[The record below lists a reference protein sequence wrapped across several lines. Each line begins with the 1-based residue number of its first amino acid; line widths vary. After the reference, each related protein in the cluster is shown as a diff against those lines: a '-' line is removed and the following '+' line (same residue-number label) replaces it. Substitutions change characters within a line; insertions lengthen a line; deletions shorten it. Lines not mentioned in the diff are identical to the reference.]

1 MTFMNKNY
9 IYILMCVAVSMAL
22 TSCGASYNIKG
33 STDVP
38 NLDGQKFYLK
48 TFKNEDMANLDSC
61 DVLHGQ
67 FKFSGKTDSVALAYV
82 TIEDAPLM
90 PLLLEDGE
98 IQVSLNSASQNVA
111 GTPLN
116 EKFTAFR
123 KELDKIDGEIAEL
136 SRKQS
141 QGIMNGENEDS
152 LNMRLNIK
160 FQELAVKK
168 DSLITKFICNNFDTS
183 LAAAAFQYVTIP
195 ILMQGGIPEKD
206 DLIESIM
213 IKASDEFKND
223 PYVKFYMDKAAYVE
237 GVMNGTIELPDQQAP
252 AQPMPEG
259 AAAAPNADVPTPQE
273 LATPSDS
280 AQ

>member
-1 MTFMNKNY
+1 
-9 IYILMCVAVSMAL
+9 MCVATSLVL
-22 TSCGASYNIKG
+22 TSCGATYNIKG

-48 TFKNEDMANLDSC
+48 TFKNEDMADLDSC

-82 TIEDAPLM
+82 TVENTPIM

-98 IQVSLNSASQNVA
+98 ISVLLNSATQNVK

-116 EKFTAFR
+116 DKFTEFR
-123 KELDKIDGEIAEL
+123 KELDKIEGEISDL

-152 LNMRLNIK
+152 LNLQLNKK
-160 FQELAVKK
+160 FQELAARKE
-168 DSLITKFICNNFDTS
+168 SLITKFICNNFDTS
-183 LAAAAFQYVTIP
+183 LAAAAFQFVTIP

-206 DLIESIM
+206 DWVESIM
-213 IKASDEFKND
+213 LKASEEFKND
-223 PYVKFYMDKAAYVE
+223 PYVKFFIDKATYAE
-237 GVMNGTIELPDQQAP
+237 GVMNGTIELPGQQAP
-252 AQPMPEG
+252 AQPQPEG
-259 AAAAPNADVPTPQE
+259 AAIAPNADVPTPQE